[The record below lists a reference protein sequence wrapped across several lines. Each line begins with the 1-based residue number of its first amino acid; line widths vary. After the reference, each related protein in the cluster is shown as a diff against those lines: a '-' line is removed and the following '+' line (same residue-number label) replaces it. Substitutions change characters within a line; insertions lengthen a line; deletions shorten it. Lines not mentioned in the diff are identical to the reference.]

1 MKNLILKDLKLSVH
15 PTIAIYAAVAGGLM
29 FVPAYPRSMA
39 LLYSIIGIFMIF
51 QCDLQNHD
59 RTFCCLLPVTKK
71 QIVKSR
77 VLSVIL
83 IQLGLML
90 ISVPC
95 AVAAHTILKNISNP
109 AGMNANAIMYAIV
122 LIGYA
127 VSNRIM
133 IPNGYRKNFK
143 IVWSFFGSLAAYIL
157 ISGTAELMIAVT
169 AGDNGLLNGTASSD
183 IMRQLPL
190 LAVAVIFYGI
200 MNVRTYKVAA
210 RNFERAEI

>member
-15 PTIAIYAAVAGGLM
+15 PTTAIYAAVAGGLM

-39 LLYSIIGIFMIF
+39 FLYSIIGIFMIF

-95 AVAAHTILKNISNP
+95 AVAARTILKNAPIIILDEATASVDLENERHIQ
-109 AGMNANAIMYAIV
+109 NAIAALTKEKTV
-122 LIGYA
+122 LLIAHRLSTVVAADQILVVRGGA
-127 VSNRIM
+127 VREH
-133 IPNGYRKNFK
+133 
-143 IVWSFFGSLAAYIL
+143 
-157 ISGTAELMIAVT
+157 GTHEEL
-169 AGDNGLLNGTASSD
+169 LRLNGAYSALWRAQYPETDGPVSPAAASIVS
-183 IMRQLPL
+183 
-190 LAVAVIFYGI
+190 
-200 MNVRTYKVAA
+200 
-210 RNFERAEI
+210 

>member
-15 PTIAIYAAVAGGLM
+15 PTTAIYAVIPGGLM

-39 LLYSIIGIFMIF
+39 FLYSVIGVFVIF

-90 ISVPC
+90 ISIPC
-95 AVAAHTILKNISNP
+95 AVAACTILKNTSNL

-143 IVWSFFGSLAAYIL
+143 IVWSFFVSLAAYIL

-169 AGDNGLLNGTASSD
+169 AGG
-183 IMRQLPL
+183 
-190 LAVAVIFYGI
+190 
-200 MNVRTYKVAA
+200 
-210 RNFERAEI
+210 

>member
-90 ISVPC
+90 ISIPC
-95 AVAAHTILKNISNP
+95 AVAAYTILKNTSNP

-127 VSNRIM
+127 VCNRIM

-143 IVWSFFGSLAAYIL
+143 IVWSFFVSLAAYIL
-157 ISGTAELMIAVT
+157 ISTKSFMK
-169 AGDNGLLNGTASSD
+169 LLITQ
-183 IMRQLPL
+183 MKRRQSL
-190 LAVAVIFYGI
+190 LY
-200 MNVRTYKVAA
+200 
-210 RNFERAEI
+210 

>member
-1 MKNLILKDLKLSVH
+1 M
-15 PTIAIYAAVAGGLM
+15 
-29 FVPAYPRSMA
+29 
-39 LLYSIIGIFMIF
+39 
-51 QCDLQNHD
+51 
-59 RTFCCLLPVTKK
+59 
-71 QIVKSR
+71 
-77 VLSVIL
+77 LSVIL

-90 ISVPC
+90 ISIPC
-95 AVAAHTILKNISNP
+95 AVAACTILKNTSNL
-109 AGMNANAIMYAIV
+109 AGMNANV

-143 IVWSFFGSLAAYIL
+143 IVWSFFVSLAAYIL

-190 LAVAVIFYGI
+190 LAVAVIIYGI

>member
-15 PTIAIYAAVAGGLM
+15 PTTAIYAAVAGGLM

-39 LLYSIIGIFMIF
+39 FLYSIIGVFMIF

-71 QIVKSR
+71 QIAEAR
-77 VLSVIL
+77 VLSVVL

-90 ISVPC
+90 ISIPC
-95 AVAAHTILKNISNP
+95 AVAARTILKNISNP

-143 IVWSFFGSLAAYIL
+143 IVWS
-157 ISGTAELMIAVT
+157 
-169 AGDNGLLNGTASSD
+169 SSSEV
-183 IMRQLPL
+183 LPL
-190 LAVAVIFYGI
+190 IFLFR
-200 MNVRTYKVAA
+200 VRP
-210 RNFERAEI
+210 NS

>member
-15 PTIAIYAAVAGGLM
+15 PTIAIYAVIPGGLM

-39 LLYSIIGIFMIF
+39 FLYSVIGVFVIF

-90 ISVPC
+90 ISIPC
-95 AVAAHTILKNISNP
+95 AVAACTILKNTSNL
-109 AGMNANAIMYAIV
+109 AGMNANVIMYATV

-127 VSNRIM
+127 VCNRIM

-143 IVWSFFGSLAAYIL
+143 IVWSFFVSLAAYIL

-200 MNVRTYKVAA
+200 VNVRTYKVAA

>member
-15 PTIAIYAAVAGGLM
+15 PTTAIYAVIPGGLM

-39 LLYSIIGIFMIF
+39 FLYSVIGVFVIF

-90 ISVPC
+90 ISIPC
-95 AVAAHTILKNISNP
+95 AVAARTILKNTSNP

-127 VSNRIM
+127 VLPDPLIVAAHNVSVFVLADFSVQHKCAVVSAVKRNSIF
-133 IPNGYRKNFK
+133 FK
-143 IVWSFFGSLAAYIL
+143 RQ
-157 ISGTAELMIAVT
+157 
-169 AGDNGLLNGTASSD
+169 NGTFKRNLVSARHKQ
-183 IMRQLPL
+183 RQH
-190 LAVAVIFYGI
+190 
-200 MNVRTYKVAA
+200 A
-210 RNFERAEI
+210 RSRNR

>member
-39 LLYSIIGIFMIF
+39 FLYSIIGIFMIF

-90 ISVPC
+90 ISIPC
-95 AVAAHTILKNISNP
+95 AVAARTILKNTSNP

-127 VSNRIM
+127 VCNRIM

-143 IVWSFFGSLAAYIL
+143 IVWSFFVSLAAYIL

-169 AGDNGLLNGTASSD
+169 AGDNGLLNGTA
-183 IMRQLPL
+183 
-190 LAVAVIFYGI
+190 
-200 MNVRTYKVAA
+200 
-210 RNFERAEI
+210 